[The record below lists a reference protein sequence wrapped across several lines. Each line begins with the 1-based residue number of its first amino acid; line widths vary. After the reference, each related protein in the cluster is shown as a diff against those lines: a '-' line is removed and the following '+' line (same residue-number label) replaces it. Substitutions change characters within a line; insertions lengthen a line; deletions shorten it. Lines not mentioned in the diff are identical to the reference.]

1 MPSVAEQQLALLTAQ
16 GVALAQALKDSDD
29 DAESSIYQLRAKV
42 INKIF
47 KQGMKELKK
56 ERSAKKVRTEH
67 AKALDELDLLNKEYS
82 KAYEFED
89 LAKAQAALRSLA
101 DEEGTRVPWV
111 TGKSGRHG
119 GNKTRQHH
127 GGPFGCF
134 MITTNKQT
142 GIATLWV
149 AGDNEND
156 LPEDIEGACDIE
168 EESEH
173 DTGEHDADLG
183 LLVACAGVSI
193 ADIKKMSDEER
204 EAHAAKCAKEPNIK
218 ANDVLALAKKMKCPS
233 EEGKVV
239 LNTKAKRLVW
249 MLQSFDTP

>member
-42 INKIF
+42 INKLT
-47 KQGMKELKK
+47 KAGMKKLKK
-56 ERSAKKVRTEH
+56 EGTADKVATEH

-89 LAKAQAALRSLA
+89 LAAAQAGLRSLA
-101 DEEGTRVPWV
+101 DDWV

-119 GNKTRQHH
+119 GNKLRQHH
-127 GGPFGCF
+127 GGPYGCF

-156 LPEDIEGACDIE
+156 LPEDMEGACEIE
-168 EESEH
+168 DESEH
-173 DTGEHDADLG
+173 EAGEHDADLG
-183 LLVACAGVSI
+183 LLIACAGVSI
-193 ADIKKMSDEER
+193 AQVKKMTDEER
-204 EAHAAKCAKEPNIK
+204 EAHAAKCAKEPNCK
-218 ANDVLALAKKMKCPS
+218 ASDVLALAKKMKCPS
-233 EEGKVV
+233 EEGKVM

-249 MLQSFDTP
+249 ILQSFDTP

>member
-16 GVALAQALKDSDD
+16 GAALAQALNDSGD

-89 LAKAQAALRSLA
+89 LAAAQAGLRSLA
-101 DEEGTRVPWV
+101 DDWV

-119 GNKTRQHH
+119 GNKQRQHH
-127 GGPFGCF
+127 GGPYGCF
-134 MITTNKQT
+134 MITTEKKT

-204 EAHAAKCAKEPNIK
+204 EAHAAKCAKEPSCK
-218 ANDVLALAKKMKCPS
+218 ASDVLALAKKMKCPS
-233 EEGKVV
+233 EEGNVM

-249 MLQSFDTP
+249 ILQSFDTP

>member
-1 MPSVAEQQLALLTAQ
+1 
-16 GVALAQALKDSDD
+16 
-29 DAESSIYQLRAKV
+29 
-42 INKIF
+42 
-47 KQGMKELKK
+47 
-56 ERSAKKVRTEH
+56 
-67 AKALDELDLLNKEYS
+67 
-82 KAYEFED
+82 
-89 LAKAQAALRSLA
+89 
-101 DEEGTRVPWV
+101 
-111 TGKSGRHG
+111 
-119 GNKTRQHH
+119 
-127 GGPFGCF
+127 

-193 ADIKKMSDEER
+193 AQVKKMTDEER
-204 EAHAAKCAKEPNIK
+204 EAHAAKCAKDPSCK
-218 ANDVLALAKKMKCPS
+218 ASDVLALAKKMNCPS
-233 EEGKVV
+233 EEGNVM

-249 MLQSFDTP
+249 ILQSFDTP

>member
-16 GVALAQALKDSDD
+16 GAALAQALNDSGD

-89 LAKAQAALRSLA
+89 LAAAQAGLRSLA
-101 DEEGTRVPWV
+101 DDWV

-119 GNKTRQHH
+119 GNKQRQHH
-127 GGPFGCF
+127 GGPYGCF
-134 MITTNKQT
+134 MITTEKKT